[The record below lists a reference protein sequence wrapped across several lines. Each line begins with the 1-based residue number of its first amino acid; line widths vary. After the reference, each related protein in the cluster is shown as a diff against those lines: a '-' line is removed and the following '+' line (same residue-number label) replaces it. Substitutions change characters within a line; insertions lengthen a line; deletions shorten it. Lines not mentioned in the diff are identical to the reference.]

1 MRARCS
7 VSQQGGMSLLEM
19 MVAIAVLG
27 ISLGGLYSAASSATR
42 NVRADERYAYAVELG
57 RSILADNSQVPLAGI
72 SRRGV
77 TDGGFRWSVDSRPA
91 QLGRSGLEPG
101 LLQEIEVVVA
111 WADGLKDRQIRLDSV
126 VEGVAQERSR

>member
-7 VSQQGGMSLLEM
+7 ASRQGGMSLLEM

-72 SRRGV
+72 SRSGV
-77 TDGGFRWSVDSRPA
+77 TDGGFTWSVNSRPA

-101 LLQEIEVVVA
+101 LLQEIEIVVA
-111 WADGLKDRQIRLDSV
+111 WADGLKDRQIQLDSV
-126 VEGVAQERSR
+126 VEGVARGKER